1 MSEWIWAAIGLA
13 LIITE
18 LVVPTFFIIFL
29 GIGAL
34 VVAVTT
40 YLGLSRGLDIQLL
53 IFALSSILLM
63 LLLRGRLKKRISAKE
78 MEPDYMGKLATV
90 TETIMPGREGKVSYR
105 GSVWTA
111 VADSEIQ
118 KDSMVTIIGR
128 DGICLKVKPA

>member
-1 MSEWIWAAIGLA
+1 MSEWIWAAIGLV

-40 YLGLSRGLDIQLL
+40 FLGLSNGLNTQLL

-78 MEPDYMGKLATV
+78 MEPEYMGKLATV

-118 KDSMVTIIGR
+118 KDSTVTIIGR
-128 DGICLKVKPA
+128 EGICLKVKPA